1 MGSKNKKQYIVIGLG
16 SFGSSVARTLI
27 QNGCEVLVIDR
38 DEEKTRAVADEV
50 TCALSGDVRDPEMLS
65 GLGLRNFDGAVVAI
79 GADMESG
86 IVATMLV
93 KELGVPHIIAKAQND
108 LQGKILRKVG
118 ADRVVLPEIEM
129 GVRYAANLANGNF
142 FDAVELSEDVSMME
156 ISVRRAWE
164 GKSLR
169 ELNLRAKYKINVI
182 GIKKED
188 GFDVNPDADEPLSV
202 NDELVAIGRNEV
214 LNRLAEG
221 KL

>member
-1 MGSKNKKQYIVIGLG
+1 MGGKSKKQYIVSGLG
-16 SFGSSVARTLI
+16 SFGNSVARTLI

-38 DEEKTRAVADEV
+38 DEEKTRAIADVV
-50 TCALSGDVRDPEMLS
+50 TCALSGDVREPEVLS
-65 GLGLRNFDGAVVAI
+65 GLGIRNFDGAVVAI

-93 KELGVPHIIAKAQND
+93 KELGVRHIIAKAQND

-118 ADRVVLPEIEM
+118 ADLVVLPEIEM
-129 GVRYAANLANGNF
+129 GVRYAANLAHGNF
-142 FDAVELSEDVSMME
+142 FDAVELSPDVSMME

-188 GFDVNPDADEPLSV
+188 GFDVNPDADEPLNI

-221 KL
+221 RL